1 VKKLSDFKIND
12 VSSKNFEL
20 AMPCAMPACI
30 ELPIAGDETWRDTSR
45 CHSTDG
51 KQRCCWVTIEDA
63 LSLGRIVRVVIRDE
77 Q

>member
-1 VKKLSDFKIND
+1 MKKLLDFKIND

-20 AMPCAMPACI
+20 AMPCAMPI
-30 ELPIAGDETWRDTSR
+30 ELPITGDETRQDTSR